1 VTPEEHRRLGVEL
14 YNGTWELI
22 ERRDRTPEE
31 DDEMLDRAH
40 ASAYH
45 WLHAAGATAANRARS
60 QWICSR
66 VHAVAGQ
73 PEGALH
79 HARRCL
85 ALVEESGG
93 EMEDW
98 DLAAAHEAL
107 ARAHLAAGD
116 TAEARRHFEL
126 ARAEAATIANEH
138 DRKHIDADLDA
149 LPL

>member
-1 VTPEEHRRLGVEL
+1 MTPEEHRRLGVEL

-22 ERRDRTPEE
+22 ERQDRTPQE

-45 WLHAAGATAANRARS
+45 WLHAVGTTAANRARS
-60 QWICSR
+60 QWLCSR

-73 PEGALH
+73 SEGALH
-79 HARRCL
+79 HGRRCL
-85 ALVEESGG
+85 ALVEENGG

-116 TAEARRHFEL
+116 KGEARRHFEL
-126 ARAEAATIANEH
+126 ARAETAAIANEH
-138 DRKHIDADLDA
+138 DREHIDADLDA

>member
-1 VTPEEHRRLGVEL
+1 MTPEEHRRIGVEL

-22 ERRDRTPEE
+22 ERQDRTPDS
-31 DDEMLDRAH
+31 DDEMLHRAH

-45 WLHAAGATAANRARS
+45 WLQAPHTAANRARS
-60 QWICSR
+60 HWLCSR
-66 VHAVAGQ
+66 VHAITGQ

-85 ALVEESGG
+85 ELVESAPG

-98 DLAAAHEAL
+98 DLAGAHEAL
-107 ARAHLAAGD
+107 ARAHLAAGEVD
-116 TAEARRHFEL
+116 EARRYVEL
-126 ARAEAATIANEH
+126 ARVETAKIAEPEDAEH
-138 DRKHIDADLDA
+138 IEADLDS

>member
-1 VTPEEHRRLGVEL
+1 MTPEEHRRLGVEL

-22 ERRDRTPEE
+22 ERQDRTPDE

-45 WLHAAGATAANRARS
+45 WLQAPHTAANRARS
-60 QWICSR
+60 QWLCSR
-66 VHAVAGQ
+66 VHVLAGQ

-85 ALVEESGG
+85 ALVEGHSE

-98 DLAAAHEAL
+98 DLASAHEAL
-107 ARAHLAAGD
+107 ARAHAASGELD
-116 TAEARRHFEL
+116 EARRYLEL
-126 ARAEAATIANEH
+126 ARAETAAIA
-138 DRKHIDADLDA
+138 DPKDSQHIQADLDS
-149 LPL
+149 LSL